1 MGLYYRFLNLQPLY
15 NWPISK
21 YNKTFSSLSHHPPRV
36 RSHML
41 WPKQILRLVPMA
53 LHRSSSRT
61 YPGYEIFS
69 RGGCPYTTPRCRRPC
84 TLPRVGGARGQGR
97 PVLDAV
103 QVQKDIPSL
112 EALRRRHCR
121 LGGEKPKISSTRPAP
136 LACFQSMCRIGMWP
150 RSSTQAHTMKVFVS
164 ACSNLSSRS
173 MITLSPSAS
182 VMPSIVQSIMG
193 SFLMMRRM
201 CVLPLRLQREGDAVH
216 LQRAAAHEKLL
227 VRRQVEVDEEIL
239 GVVVGDAKVVR
250 MI

>member
-1 MGLYYRFLNLQPLY
+1 
-15 NWPISK
+15 
-21 YNKTFSSLSHHPPRV
+21 
-36 RSHML
+36 ML

-150 RSSTQAHTMKVFVS
+150 RGHDEEQAGVAERETRRPGAK
-164 ACSNLSSRS
+164 AGGAG
-173 MITLSPSAS
+173 SPSE
-182 VMPSIVQSIMG
+182 Q
-193 SFLMMRRM
+193 RHHQ
-201 CVLPLRLQREGDAVH
+201 PLRFQQL
-216 LQRAAAHEKLL
+216 
-227 VRRQVEVDEEIL
+227 
-239 GVVVGDAKVVR
+239 AKPN
-250 MI
+250 